1 MRSRS
6 GDFHVCIKP
15 NRMVMCVPVFGKVV
29 GSVHNPVGLV
39 EGGQRKVEGR
49 RQRQMTEKLPA
60 PGHDQ
65 RTAFLQYGRN
75 SSEKKNS
82 LT

>member
-1 MRSRS
+1 
-6 GDFHVCIKP
+6 
-15 NRMVMCVPVFGKVV
+15 MVMCVPVFGKVV
-29 GSVHNPVGLV
+29 GSLHNPVGPV
-39 EGGQRKVEGR
+39 EEGQRKVER
-49 RQRQMTEKLPA
+49 KRQRQMTEKLPA
-60 PGHDQ
+60 PVHGQ